1 MIIALYQ
8 KKLNL
13 KIRYLTTPSTK
24 IYLLNWIIFKW
35 ASPNSAS
42 KFRQPQNQPQNKS
55 IMMI

>member
-13 KIRYLTTPSTK
+13 KIMHLTTPSTK
-24 IYLLNWIIFKW
+24 IYQLIRIIFKW
-35 ASPNSAS
+35 ASPNYAS
-42 KFRQPQNQPQNKS
+42 KFLQPQNQSQNKS